1 MFSKEKTHLKDAV
14 KRSVQSMM
22 QQENDDWPP
31 KCGII
36 LYQPQRPKKD
46 IATTEIKKDK

>member
-1 MFSKEKTHLKDAV
+1 MFSKEKTHLKVAV
-14 KRSVQSMM
+14 KQSIQSMM
-22 QQENDDWPP
+22 KQENDDWPP

-46 IATTEIKKDK
+46 VATTADQKNK